1 MLLIATIHGTTD
13 QTNNDGEILKYC
25 ELLTSH
31 PLQATRFNVTK
42 FNAQQFQQLESFKG
56 QEVIIGLEQRKT
68 SSGANYWQMTKFP
81 ELVNKPEPVKE
92 TPQLTEA
99 PKPRAPMF
107 NDKTTN

>member
-1 MLLIATIHGTTD
+1 MLLIATIHGTVE

-42 FNAQQFQQLESFKG
+42 FNAQQFQKLEALKG

-68 SSGANYWQMTKFP
+68 TNGANYWQMTQFP
-81 ELVNKPEPVKE
+81 EPRQPVTQKEP
-92 TPQLTEA
+92 
-99 PKPRAPMF
+99 PKPDETKPKAGIF
-107 NDKTTN
+107 NTTTTQP